1 MRALLRRSG
10 AREVTRELRVD
21 RERLAAYDRVCGF
34 RLRDELPPTYPH
46 VLAFPLAVEVLTGP
60 AVPFGV
66 LGLVHV
72 RNRIEVLRPV
82 EAGQRLTARVWV
94 DRVEGRE
101 VDVLAE
107 VSAGG
112 EVAWRSSSTY
122 LNRKGG
128 GGGGRRDGDA
138 PLPEASTV
146 WRVPGD
152 VGRRYA
158 RVSGDWNPIHI
169 SRPAARL
176 FGLPGAIAHGMW
188 TKARCLAALEGEL
201 RGPMTVDVR
210 FKKPLVLP
218 ARVGFSYRDGAFA
231 VHDMRSGVPH
241 LTGELRL

>member
-10 AREVTRELRVD
+10 EREVTRELRVD
-21 RERLAAYDRVCGF
+21 RARLAAYDRVCGF
-34 RLRDELPPTYPH
+34 RLRDELPATYPH
-46 VLAFPLAVEVLTGP
+46 VLAFPLALEVMTGP

-82 EAGQRLTARVWV
+82 TADEPLTARVWV

-107 VSAGG
+107 MSAGG
-112 EVAWRSSSTY
+112 EPVWRGSSTY
-122 LNRKGG
+122 LSRKGG
-128 GGGGRRDGDA
+128 RSGRRGDGA
-138 PLPEASTV
+138 AAPEASSV
-146 WRVPGD
+146 WVVPRD
-152 VGRRYA
+152 IGRRYA

-188 TKARCLAALEGEL
+188 TKARCLAALEP
-201 RGPMTVDVR
+201 RGAFVVDVR

-218 ARVGFSYRDGAFA
+218 AQVGFSYRDGAFA
-231 VHDMRSGVPH
+231 VHDVWSGVPH